1 MASIDEQIQ
10 LAEQIAK
17 QLSEVTRNEW
27 MRWMQVANQHGIT
40 YAIRYAERLST
51 DPTMRPTIQRANQQ
65 IAQVLK
71 KYTDSLNRYSIDNQR
86 VALGYVAWWR
96 RVLEKKRMGNRN
108 QKRRK

>member
-27 MRWMQVANQHGIT
+27 MRWMQVADQRGLED
-40 YAIRYAERLST
+40 AIRYAEQLST

-65 IAQVLK
+65 IAQVLE
-71 KYTDSLNRYSIDNQR
+71 KYIDSLNRYSIDNQR

-96 RVLEKKRMGNRN
+96 RVLEKKRMGNR
-108 QKRRK
+108 KRRK